1 MAAKEASLLLE
12 DQICFPFY
20 VISKEIIRRY
30 TPVLEPLG
38 LTYTQYIAMM
48 VLWEYGD
55 MTVKALGE
63 KMFLDSG
70 TLSPLVRKLESKGFI
85 TKKVDFDDERAK
97 IITLTK
103 RGKDMKLKCAT
114 VPLVLKSSVDGSS
127 KQYEEMKKTLHSI
140 MEYLRV
146 TQ

>member
-103 RGKDMKLKCAT
+103 RGKDMKLKCAA